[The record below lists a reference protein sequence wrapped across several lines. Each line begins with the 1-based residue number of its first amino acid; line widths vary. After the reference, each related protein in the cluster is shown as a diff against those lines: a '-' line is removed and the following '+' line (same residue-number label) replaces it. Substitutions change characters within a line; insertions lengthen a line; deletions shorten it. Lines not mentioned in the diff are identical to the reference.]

1 MLTQLSDKVRG
12 CLEHAENCANRA
24 RIECDPNI
32 ARDFLEMER
41 RWLRLAR
48 SYQFAE
54 HGRFFQVQQKA
65 TRRRRSDPRS
75 DGNRPATWR
84 LRSSRPQGAAEA
96 HFDRLSDH
104 SAT

>member
-1 MLTQLSDKVRG
+1 MHEQFDHKFTKGRLQCGATGERALSDKVRG

-54 HGRFFQVQQKA
+54 QLDAFSKYNKKRQDDAAAILDRMA
-65 TRRRRSDPRS
+65 TDRRP
-75 DGNRPATWR
+75 GV
-84 LRSSRPQGAAEA
+84 
-96 HFDRLSDH
+96 
-104 SAT
+104 